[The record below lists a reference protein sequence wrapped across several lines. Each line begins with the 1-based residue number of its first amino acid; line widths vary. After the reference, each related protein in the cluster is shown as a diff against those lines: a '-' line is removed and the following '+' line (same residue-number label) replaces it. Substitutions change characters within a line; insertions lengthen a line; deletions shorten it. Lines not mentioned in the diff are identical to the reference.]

1 MVSGGVVQVAVL
13 GTGAMGAGMARSL
26 LRAGH
31 AVRVWNRTAARAE
44 PLAADGAVVAATP
57 AEAVR
62 GAEVVLVMLFDTAA
76 VLEVLAA
83 AAAAGDPATVW
94 LQAST
99 VGPDGTERVAALAAE
114 RGLRLVDAPVLG
126 TKGPAE
132 QGKLVAL
139 VSGDPAAVAAAGP
152 VLDAISARTVD
163 AGERLGAASALKLV
177 CNSWIATQNAAIGQ
191 AVALAEG
198 LGLDPELFLA
208 ATRGSAADSAYL
220 HLKAELIGKGAYP
233 ASFSLAGALKDVE
246 LILASARRAGVTD
259 DVLIGL
265 REVYRQAVDAGH
277 GEEDMSA
284 VYTAFLPG
292 AGDKA

>member
-1 MVSGGVVQVAVL
+1 MQVAVL
-13 GTGAMGAGMARSL
+13 GTGAMGTGMTRSL

-31 AVRVWNRTAARAE
+31 TVSVWNRTAARAE
-44 PLAADGAVVAATP
+44 PLAADGATVAASP

-62 GAEVVLVMLFDTAA
+62 GAEVVLVVLFDTAA

-83 AAAAGDPATVW
+83 AAGGAEPAAVW
-94 LQAST
+94 LQTST
-99 VGPDGTERVAALAAE
+99 IGPDGTERVAALAAE
-114 RGLRLVDAPVLG
+114 HGLRLVDAPVLG

-139 VSGDPAAVAAAGP
+139 LSGDPAAIAAAGP
-152 VLDAISARTVD
+152 VVEAIAARSVD

-198 LGLDPELFLA
+198 LGLDPELFLE

-220 HLKAELIGKGAYP
+220 HLKAELVRKGDYP
-233 ASFSLAGALKDVE
+233 PSFTLDGALKDVE
-246 LILASARRAGVTD
+246 LILAAARRTGVTD
-259 DVLIGL
+259 DLLAGL
-265 REVYRQAVDAGH
+265 RSVYRKASEAGR
-277 GEEDMSA
+277 GGEDMSA
-284 VYTAFLPG
+284 VATAFPP
-292 AGDKA
+292 AG

>member
-1 MVSGGVVQVAVL
+1 MQVAVL
-13 GTGAMGAGMARSL
+13 GTGTMGTGMARSL

-44 PLAADGAVVAATP
+44 PLAADGATVAGTP

-62 GAEVVLVMLFDTAA
+62 GAEVVLVVLFDTAA

-83 AAAAGDPATVW
+83 AAGAADPDAVW
-94 LQAST
+94 LQTST
-99 VGPDGTERVAALAAE
+99 VGPDGTERVAAVAAE

-132 QGKLVAL
+132 QGTLVAL

-198 LGLDPELFLA
+198 LGLDPELFLT
-208 ATRGSAADSAYL
+208 ATRGGAADSAYL
-220 HLKAELIGKGAYP
+220 HLKAELIRKGDYP
-233 ASFSLAGALKDVE
+233 ASFTLAGALKDVE
-246 LILASARRAGVTD
+246 LILAAARRAGVTD
-259 DVLIGL
+259 DVLAGL
-265 REVYRQAVDAGH
+265 RAVYRRAVDAGH

-284 VYTAFLPG
+284 VYTAFPPG
-292 AGDKA
+292 